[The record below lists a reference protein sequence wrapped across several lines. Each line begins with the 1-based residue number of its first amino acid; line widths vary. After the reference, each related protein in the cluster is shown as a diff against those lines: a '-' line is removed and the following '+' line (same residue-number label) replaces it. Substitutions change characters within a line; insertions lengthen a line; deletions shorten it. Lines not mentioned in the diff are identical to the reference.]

1 MPGTK
6 TPFRNQRARFHN
18 YSPPYGDKAVF
29 NPNAPDVGTPPRGG
43 FASRKNGRVVGFWD
57 MREYAALVLFEA
69 TPAILGFEERPER
82 LKFRDGPSWL
92 FYVPHFIVHR
102 ANGPA
107 IIELSA
113 SGHAVTERQQAVAC
127 AAKAHYASRAI
138 RFVEIAHTAIRGN
151 PRAADAHAIMRYRS
165 VNPSATDVQLAYD
178 ALSGGP
184 ATVARVEE
192 ASGVSHGRLLAMVR
206 LGELEIVGSGP
217 VGRGSTI
224 ARAGEGHRQ

>member
-1 MPGTK
+1 MPATK
-6 TPFRNQRARFHN
+6 PFRNQRTRFHN

-29 NPNAPDVGTPPRGG
+29 DSSVQDGGTAPRGG
-43 FASRKNGRVVGFWD
+43 SFSRKNGRVVDFWD
-57 MREYAALVLFEA
+57 MREHAALVLFEA
-69 TPAILGFEERPER
+69 TPAILGYEERPER

-102 ANGPA
+102 ASGPA
-107 IIELSA
+107 IVELSA
-113 SGHAVTERQQAVAC
+113 SGRAVTARQQAVAW
-127 AAKAHYASRAI
+127 AAKAHYASVGV
-138 RFVEIAHTAIRGN
+138 RFVEIAHSVIRAN